1 MHWPSILLYMCSSFM
16 IIIFN
21 KIVLTIFSFSSVTF
35 IMFCQ
40 SIFTC
45 CVFLI
50 RRVHIQKPGKQ
61 IALICLLNSA
71 NIFFSMLSARTLNL
85 AMFTALRRVSIFT
98 VMIAQYYFLNI
109 TLNKPIFW
117 SVTIM
122 VCGSLLAAM
131 NDLTFDAKGY
141 TYIMLNNILTAA
153 VQILTKKTLGEK
165 WKKST
170 VIFWSSVSTL
180 LFSGVQLLSFNPKSF
195 DAWDNTS
202 FQIAFLFSMI
212 LGFFINYGTMW
223 TIEKND
229 SLTLAVSSSAKST
242 IIGLLVCVG
251 LIDHTY
257 KFSWWNFVGLQISA
271 AASFLYVYYKK
282 QNTSLIQKEIDV
294 KS

>member
-1 MHWPSILLYMCSSFM
+1 M

-45 CVFLI
+45 GVFLI
-50 RRVHIQKPGKQ
+50 RRVHIQKPGKE

-71 NIFFSMLSARTLNL
+71 NIFFSILSARTLNL
-85 AMFTALRRVSIFT
+85 AMLTALRRLSIFT
-98 VMIAQYYFLNI
+98 VMIAQYFFLNI
-109 TLNKPIFW
+109 GLQKPVFW
-117 SVTIM
+117 SVIAM
-122 VCGSLLAAM
+122 VSGSLLAAV

-141 TYIMLNNILTAA
+141 TYIMLNNILTAV
-153 VQILTKKTLGEK
+153 VQIQTKKTVSGK
-165 WKKST
+165 WSKST
-170 VIFWSSVSTL
+170 IIFWSSVSTL
-180 LFSGVQLLSFNPKSF
+180 LFSGLQLLSFNPKSF

-202 FQIAFLFSMI
+202 FQIAFLFSII
-212 LGFFINYGTMW
+212 LGFCINYGTMW

-242 IIGLLVCVG
+242 IMGLLVCVG
-251 LIDHTY
+251 LIDPTY
-257 KFSWWNFVGLQISA
+257 KFSWWNFIGLQISA
-271 AASFLYVYYKK
+271 GASFFYVYYRK
-282 QNTSLIQKEIDV
+282 QNTDLIQKVQKEIDV